1 MEWTLVVIIM
11 VETILLGLCIVIIWK
26 KNGAEGINEL
36 EDLMKEGIYR
46 LERNQNSSSNEMESR
61 IFQTFSEVS
70 KLQQNQIHQMS
81 LRNDDSIFKVMEN
94 VDTKMETMRTLIER
108 RMEEFRSSNEM
119 QLEKIRLTVDEK
131 LHKTLEERL
140 GESFKI
146 VSERLELVHKGLG
159 EMNVLVE
166 GVGDLKKVLS
176 NVKLRGVMG
185 EVQLEQILSQVLSPE
200 QYVKNVK
207 LNPNTQDMVEF
218 AIKFP
223 GRGRS
228 EEVYLPVDAK
238 FPVEAY
244 FRLTQAYE
252 QQDKELFEKSR
263 REMEAAFR
271 KNAKDISSKYLY
283 PPVTT
288 DFAIMFLP
296 IEGLYAELIRQGDLL
311 EKIQREYKVI
321 VAGPTNFVALL
332 SSLQLGFRTLAIEKH
347 TSQVWELLSTVK
359 TEFHKFGVVLEKTQ
373 RKLNDAGNELDQL
386 IGVRSRKLIREL
398 DKITQLEGITD
409 STEEE

>member
-1 MEWTLVVIIM
+1 MEWMLVVIIM
-11 VETILLGLCIVIIWK
+11 VETILLGLCIVIIRK
-26 KNGAEGINEL
+26 KNGAERIKDL
-36 EDLMKEGIYR
+36 EDLMKDGMYR
-46 LERNQNSSSNEMESR
+46 LERNQNSNSNEMESR

-94 VDTKMETMRTLIER
+94 VDTKMETMRALMER
-108 RMEEFRSSNEM
+108 RMEEFRSLNEM

-207 LNPNTQDMVEF
+207 LNPHTQDMVEF

-223 GRGRS
+223 GRGRNK
-228 EEVYLPVDAK
+228 EVYLPVDAK

-398 DKITQLEGITD
+398 DKITQLDGITD

>member
-1 MEWTLVVIIM
+1 MERVLVIIVA
-11 VETILLGLCIVIIWK
+11 VETFLLFVCLFIIGRRNESKQMESLEEFMKDGL
-26 KNGAEGINEL
+26 
-36 EDLMKEGIYR
+36 YR
-46 LERNQNSSSNEMESR
+46 LERNQNINSNEMESR

-70 KLQQNQIHQMS
+70 KLQQNQVHQMS
-81 LRNDDSIFKVMEN
+81 VRNEDSIFKVMEN
-94 VDTKMETMRTLIER
+94 VDTKMDHMRTLLER
-108 RMEEFRSSNEM
+108 RMEEFKSTNEM
-119 QLEKIRLTVDEK
+119 QLEKIREVVDDK

-185 EVQLEQILSQVLSPE
+185 EIQLEQILSQILSPD
-200 QYVKNVK
+200 QYLKNVK

-223 GRGRS
+223 GRDGRA
-228 EEVYLPVDAK
+228 EVFLPVDAK

-252 QQDKELFEKSR
+252 SRDKLLFEKAKK
-263 REMEAAFR
+263 EMETAFR

-296 IEGLYAELIRQGDLL
+296 IEGLYAELLRQGDLL
-311 EKIQREYKVI
+311 EKIQREYKI
-321 VAGPTNFVALL
+321 LVAGPTNFVALL
-332 SSLQLGFRTLAIEKH
+332 NSLQMGFRTLAIEKH
-347 TSQVWELLSTVK
+347 TSQVWDLLATVK
-359 TEFHKFGVVLEKTQ
+359 TEFYKFGVVLEKTQ
-373 RKLNDAGNELDQL
+373 RKLNDAGSELDQL
-386 IGVRSRKLIREL
+386 IGVRSRRLMREL
-398 DKITQLEGITD
+398 DKITKLEGNSD
-409 STEEE
+409 SIEEE

>member
-94 VDTKMETMRTLIER
+94 VDTKMEMMRTLMER

-252 QQDKELFEKSR
+252 QQDMELFEKSR

>member
-1 MEWTLVVIIM
+1 MEWMLVVIIM
-11 VETILLGLCIVIIWK
+11 VETILLGLCIVIIRK
-26 KNGAEGINEL
+26 KNGAERIKDL
-36 EDLMKEGIYR
+36 EDLMKDGMYR
-46 LERNQNSSSNEMESR
+46 LERNQNSNSNEMESR

-94 VDTKMETMRTLIER
+94 VDTKMETMRTLMER
-108 RMEEFRSSNEM
+108 RMEEFRSLNEM

-207 LNPNTQDMVEF
+207 LNPHTQDMVEF

-223 GRGRS
+223 GRGRNK
-228 EEVYLPVDAK
+228 EVYLPVDAK

-311 EKIQREYKVI
+311 EKIQRGYKVI

-398 DKITQLEGITD
+398 DKITQLDGITD